1 MNRGK
6 KIEKI
11 ARGVAISLL
20 IISIFIG
27 RQSVAGMDFPVTIHT
42 YVESLLPNTTNTAA
56 PDEDYPAP
64 HPPFLESHWEDI
76 TEVFGI
82 NDIIFQLEQ
91 ELAREAADPP
101 PITEA
106 DIYRLRDF
114 DYLRTQFYISDRNTR
129 LLPNDVDVDAFVR
142 ADLTID
148 TAADGP
154 KVLIFHTH
162 STEMFA
168 DSNPNNPMDGVLGL
182 GARLAEIL
190 EQDYGIQTIHDT
202 TRYDIVEGRSQI
214 MGAYERMEPYI
225 RQILQDNPSIEVVI
239 DLHRDGL
246 PEGAPPLI
254 TYIDDQRAARI
265 MFVNGLSRRYND
277 GNLEAVP
284 WLPNPYLQENLNFS
298 FQLQLAANRL
308 YPGFTRRVYL
318 KAFRYSLHLVPRT
331 MLVEVGAQNNTMEE
345 AHNAIPH
352 LASVIADVI
361 LP

>member
-1 MNRGK
+1 MYRGK

-11 ARGVAISLL
+11 ARGVTISLL
-20 IISIFIG
+20 IFGIFIG
-27 RQSVAGMDFPVTIHT
+27 RQSVAGMEFPTVI
-42 YVESLLPNTTNTAA
+42 YSYMESVLPYSINPPPGSERSTEQA
-56 PDEDYPAP
+56 
-64 HPPFLESHWEDI
+64 PFLEGHWEEI
-76 TEVFGI
+76 TDLIGM

-91 ELAREAADPP
+91 ELAREAIGPV

-129 LLPNDVDVDAFVR
+129 LLPGDVDVDAFLW

-148 TAADGP
+148 TSIDEP

-162 STEMFA
+162 STEMFS
-168 DSNPNNPMDGVLGL
+168 DSDPSNPMDGVLGL
-182 GARLAEIL
+182 GSRLAEIL
-190 EQDYGIQTIHDT
+190 EQKYGIQTIHDT
-202 TRYDIVEGRSQI
+202 TRYDIVDGRSQI

-225 RQILQDNPSIEVVI
+225 RQILRDNPSIEVVI

-254 TYIDDQRAARI
+254 TYIDGQRVARI
-265 MFVNGLSRRYND
+265 MFVNGLSRRYNN
-277 GNLEAVP
+277 GVLEAVP
-284 WLPNPYLQENLNFS
+284 WLPNPYLRENLAFS

-331 MLVEVGAQNNTMEE
+331 MLVEIGAQNNTMAE

-352 LASVIADVI
+352 LAAVIADVI